1 MELSCDKFKIIIDDI
16 SGCPVNITSL
26 EDEYGMNWIRS
37 DYPWGRVDGFEN
49 LTTEKIANGV
59 FVTGINNEHNLRLT
73 INRFISNEKYFE
85 EYIFENISDRT
96 TVISPEN
103 IGIVFPYNC
112 LFDKKEN
119 MIHTRC
125 NSHIWCAEDIC
136 NIHSVK
142 LDGKK
147 PYFIQKAIKG
157 SFSGYGLLC
166 DISAAPNGSWDR
178 GNIVLYPKETVLQK
192 GEKTTFAFEFY
203 FSDKR
208 EEISPV
214 SADKYSGFLNDKFE
228 ISVNWSEKIE
238 TASATIGDKNIPLEI
253 KENSAAGTLSF
264 DSLGEKRVNLKINDK
279 STFINI
285 NILKPLEEILAKR
298 VEFITE
304 KQQFLKGNKRLDGAY
319 LIYDK
324 ETDSQYYD
332 AVFTDHNCARERL
345 AMGALVALSLSKKYN
360 KKTEESLKKH
370 REFIEREILDIKT
383 GFVNNGIED
392 KTFRLYN
399 FPWVSTYYL
408 EWYIFSKDV
417 ECLLTASR
425 ILHKYYELGG
435 NNQESPCIEAYE
447 ILLHLKEEGLN
458 EEYEKLRQEFISHG
472 DSIYS
477 RRTKSTSQEVSCANG
492 MMNLMCTFLF
502 QVYLITEDK
511 KYLEPLDDLLK
522 ISESFYDLQPDYRM
536 YGIALRYWDMYWFG
550 KKESYGDTYPQWL
563 SALTA
568 QLYYYC
574 DKATGADN
582 SRLIRENLLGNCCV
596 NSSDGFAACG
606 YLYPKKV
613 KVFSSDPKCTNI
625 NRPLG
630 EWIGE
635 RFDEFANDQDWALYY
650 AAKYLL

>member
-1 MELSCDKFKIIIDDI
+1 MELSCANFKVLIDDATGYPI
-16 SGCPVNITSL
+16 SITSL
-26 EDEYGMNWIRS
+26 KDQYNMNWIRN
-37 DYPWGRVDGFEN
+37 DYPWGKVCGFEN
-49 LTTEKIANGV
+49 LKVVNTESCV
-59 FVTGINNEHNLRLT
+59 SVTGVDNEQKLLLT
-73 INRFISNEKYFE
+73 VNRFIREEKYYE
-85 EYIFENISDRT
+85 EYIFENISDSEI
-96 TVISPEN
+96 VISSEN
-103 IGIVFPYNC
+103 AGIVFPYNC
-112 LFDKKEN
+112 LFDKKDH

-142 LDGKK
+142 LDGQK
-147 PYFIQKAIKG
+147 PYLIQKAVRG

-178 GNIVLYPKETVLQK
+178 GFIVLYPAEAVLKK
-192 GEKTTFAFEFY
+192 GENSVFAFEFC

-208 EEISPV
+208 ESISPV
-214 SADKYSGFLNDKFE
+214 FADKYSGFINDEFSVTVDWHEKIKNASALINGKSYSFE
-228 ISVNWSEKIE
+228 INNCKAVCKFN
-238 TASATIGDKNIPLEI
+238 
-253 KENSAAGTLSF
+253 F
-264 DSLGEKRVNLKINDK
+264 DSLGEKR
-279 STFINI
+279 INI
-285 NILKPLEEILAKR
+285 NINDKNTFINLNVLSPLEDILKKR
-298 VEFITE
+298 VRFITE
-304 KQQFLKGNKRLDGAY
+304 NQQFLKENEPLTGAY

-324 ETDSQYYD
+324 ETSSLYYNS
-332 AVFTDHNCARERL
+332 VFTDHNCARERL
-345 AMGALVALSLSKKYN
+345 SMGALVALSLSKNYDP
-360 KKTEESLKKH
+360 KTAESLKKH
-370 REFIEREILDIKT
+370 REFIEREILDTKT

-408 EWYIFSKDV
+408 EWYNFSKDV

-447 ILLHLKEEGLN
+447 ILQHLKEEGLN
-458 EEYEKLRQEFISHG
+458 EEYEKLRKEFVSHG
-472 DSIYS
+472 DSICA

-502 QVYLITEDK
+502 QVYLITKDK
-511 KYLEPLDDLLK
+511 KYLEPIDDLLK
-522 ISESFYDLQPDYRM
+522 ISESFYALQPDYRM

-568 QLYYYC
+568 QMYYYC
-574 DKATGADN
+574 DMATGADN
-582 SRLIRENLLGNCCV
+582 ARLIKENLLGNCCV
-596 NSSDGFAACG
+596 NSSDGFASCG
-606 YLYPKKV
+606 YLYPKKIT
-613 KVFSSDPKCTNI
+613 VFASDQSSFNI

-630 EWIGE
+630 EWTGE

-650 AAKYLL
+650 AVKYLM